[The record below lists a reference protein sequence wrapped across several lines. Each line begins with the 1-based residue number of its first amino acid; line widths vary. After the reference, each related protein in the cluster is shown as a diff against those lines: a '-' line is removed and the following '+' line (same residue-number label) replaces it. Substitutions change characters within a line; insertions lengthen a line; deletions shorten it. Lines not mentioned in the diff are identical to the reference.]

1 MSLSSLFHT
10 DYITYI
16 FICQVLT
23 PICLISTILLY
34 FIMIY
39 FIFIL
44 CSLIYRPRHQVTS
57 QSEQYVI
64 WTTRVID
71 LGVLLIFILIPF
83 LVTMCI
89 RILCFYH
96 KPFSAAIRLLFYC
109 LRYQLRS
116 DTRIATSGIQFT
128 IFIVY
133 SSGVT

>member
-1 MSLSSLFHT
+1 MSLSLLFHT
-10 DYITYI
+10 DYITFI

-23 PICLISTILLY
+23 PIWLISTILLY

-44 CSLIYRPRHQVTS
+44 CSLIYRPRYQVTS

-83 LVTMCI
+83 FVTMCM

-96 KPFSAAIRLLFYC
+96 KPFSSAIRLLFYC

-116 DTRIATSGIQFT
+116 DTRIATSSLQFA